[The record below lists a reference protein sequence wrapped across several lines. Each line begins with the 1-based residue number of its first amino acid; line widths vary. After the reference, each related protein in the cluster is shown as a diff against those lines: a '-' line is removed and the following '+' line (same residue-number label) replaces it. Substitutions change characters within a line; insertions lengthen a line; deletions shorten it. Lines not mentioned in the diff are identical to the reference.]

1 MKKIHSF
8 FIVTLISFSAFS
20 QDSYKGLPVVKAGN
34 SQANYRI
41 DNIWVK
47 GNWRIAPEAVP
58 DVLDIPV
65 FSRTVQFGFYTDID
79 SIVFPMDVTKVKQF
93 YVLTADNKYA
103 LTEIR
108 GFNYD
113 AVQFDA
119 SSKPA
124 SYHFW
129 YEDNKNNEFLG

>member
-1 MKKIHSF
+1 MKRILLSF
-8 FIVTLISFSAFS
+8 ALFILSFAGFS
-20 QDSYKGLPVVKAGN
+20 QDSYKGLPVIRADSN
-34 SQANYRI
+34 RANYRI

-65 FSRTVQFGFYTDID
+65 FSRTVQFGFYTDIG

-103 LTEIR
+103 LTEVR
-108 GFNYD
+108 GFNYNPI
-113 AVQFDA
+113 QFESTA
-119 SSKPA
+119 KLSAYK
-124 SYHFW
+124 FW
-129 YEDNKNNEFLG
+129 